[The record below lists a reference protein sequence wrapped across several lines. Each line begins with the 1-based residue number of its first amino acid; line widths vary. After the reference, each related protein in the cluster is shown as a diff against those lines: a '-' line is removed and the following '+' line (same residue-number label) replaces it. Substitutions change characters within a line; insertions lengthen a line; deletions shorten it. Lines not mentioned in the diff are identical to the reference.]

1 MSEPTDMFPLSLN
14 NSLERGKV
22 RDSLRWDHQYKQ
34 QAEKCL
40 LFLYFPSLSAVSN
53 VRFSKI
59 AVFVIFTNLTHQ
71 LSLFFNNLLFLA
83 TYYLWE
89 IG

>member
-1 MSEPTDMFPLSLN
+1 MKRYVTFLVKNNDVMFLVRKL
-14 NSLERGKV
+14 RGKH
-22 RDSLRWDHQYKQ
+22 HQYKQ

-40 LFLYFPSLSAVSN
+40 LFLLFPSLSAVSN

-71 LSLFFNNLLFLA
+71 LSLFFSNLLPLGNR
-83 TYYLWE
+83 LKSC
-89 IG
+89 I